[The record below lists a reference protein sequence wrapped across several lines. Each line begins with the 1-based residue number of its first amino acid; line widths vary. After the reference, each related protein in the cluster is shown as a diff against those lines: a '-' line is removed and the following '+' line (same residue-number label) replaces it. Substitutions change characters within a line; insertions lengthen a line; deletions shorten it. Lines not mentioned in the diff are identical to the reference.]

1 METQVIV
8 FLVQN
13 KMEVKSEKNF
23 KLNKDI
29 DTVWDIL
36 INPEKVVTCV
46 PGAELTET
54 IDENNLKGKVTIK
67 IGPVTTK
74 FNGNVKIEK
83 REISDYELSMTGK
96 GSDISG
102 KGGASM
108 GMQIKL
114 NTLEIG
120 TEVCCSMTVSITGR
134 IAQFGARMIEAV
146 NNKMFEQFIRNF
158 TNMMEQEN
166 DHEITALRSKASEPV
181 KATSIVGSVIVSEIK
196 NKFGKKTESK

>member
-1 METQVIV
+1 
-8 FLVQN
+8 
-13 KMEVKSEKNF
+13 MEVKSEKNF